1 MLSVVLKL
9 PLVQVKE
16 SVTENEVKIVPGV
29 WEPAMMAKS
38 APTTVEIK
46 SSTPSMVT
54 MSSSSTTAN

>member
-1 MLSVVLKL
+1 L
-9 PLVQVKE
+9 PFVQAKV

-29 WEPAMMAKS
+29 WEPAMIAKS